1 MQKTTPHVAMQFEQ
15 TEKKQE
21 RWGDDVP
28 GQPAAAEEEAA
39 EASPE
44 ESLNVQRCK

>member
-28 GQPAAAEEEAA
+28 EKPAADEEEA
-39 EASPE
+39 EANPE